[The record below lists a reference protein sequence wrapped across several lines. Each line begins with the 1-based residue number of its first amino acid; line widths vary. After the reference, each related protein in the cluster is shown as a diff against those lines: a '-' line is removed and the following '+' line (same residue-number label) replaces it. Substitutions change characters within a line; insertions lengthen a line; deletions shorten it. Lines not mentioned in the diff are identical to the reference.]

1 MYYDDEYGAFISTA
15 QLRSEFDDLKAEEP
29 NEYSYSFEEYLE
41 NCLSKNG
48 FLSRI
53 QGGGSSRNGEL
64 FLRLHKMVTCVLMMI
79 NH

>member
-1 MYYDDEYGAFISTA
+1 MYYDDEYGTIILTA

-53 QGGGSSRNGEL
+53 QGGG
-64 FLRLHKMVTCVLMMI
+64 
-79 NH
+79 

>member
-53 QGGGSSRNGEL
+53 
-64 FLRLHKMVTCVLMMI
+64 
-79 NH
+79 